1 VIFFSILK
9 LEDELE
15 FFAFAIIF
23 FYYKYIIFIIMRIT
37 ESEKKEILSKYI
49 GNTSDKLLT
58 YLKRNFPTSEYT
70 HPFLDGPIKRILVD
84 DKLYNIE
91 GNKKYLVNKILS
103 YIQDDWVHLDY
114 DVMRRT
120 IKKFID
126 GNLL

>member
-1 VIFFSILK
+1 
-9 LEDELE
+9 
-15 FFAFAIIF
+15 
-23 FYYKYIIFIIMRIT
+23 MRIT

-70 HPFLDGPIKRILVD
+70 HPFFDEPIKRILVD
-84 DKLYNIE
+84 DKLYIIKY
-91 GNKKYLVNKILS
+91 NKKYLVNKILNH
-103 YIQDDWVHLDY
+103 IEDEWVHLDY